1 MQIFVWI
8 FLILL
13 VVLILIVCSNVQIA
27 LEYQREGKMD
37 DGHIRVKAFYGLIR
51 YTMRISEIHMDS
63 DSQKGT
69 GILYQFDWSAD
80 AGNSTVHS
88 GKSKESIDWS
98 GFKNARERFSET
110 LERVQDLFPLIRN
123 FCSKICCKDLE
134 WKTQVGTGDAAEAG
148 VLTGLVWGI
157 KSFLISV
164 VGNYIKWKKAPEI
177 DVIPHFNQL
186 AFNMYFHSIVCFRVW
201 HAIVV
206 VTRLW
211 IQMRKG
217 RERTWQASTQF
228 KA

>member
-1 MQIFVWI
+1 MQIFLWI
-8 FLILL
+8 LLILL
-13 VVLILIVCSNVQIA
+13 VVLILIVCSHIQIE

-37 DGHIRVKAFYGLIR
+37 DGYVRIKALYGLIR
-51 YTMRISEIHMDS
+51 YKMRISDIDMDG
-63 DSQKGT
+63 DPKKG
-69 GILYQFDWSAD
+69 ISVQSDWSAD
-80 AGNSTVHS
+80 AGDSTVQS
-88 GKSKESIDWS
+88 GTSKESMDWS
-98 GFKNARERFSET
+98 GFKHARERFADT
-110 LERVQDLFPLIRN
+110 LERVQDFFPLIRY
-123 FCSKICCKDLE
+123 FCSKVCCKKLE

-157 KSFLISV
+157 KSFLISA
-164 VGNYIKWKKAPEI
+164 VGNYIKWKKPPEI
-177 DVIPHFNQL
+177 DVIPHFNQFAL
-186 AFNMYFHSIVCFRVW
+186 NMVFHSILCFRVW

>member
-1 MQIFVWI
+1 MQILSWV
-8 FLILL
+8 FLILFI
-13 VVLILIVCSNVQIA
+13 VLILIVCSNIQIE

-37 DGHIRVKAFYGLIR
+37 DGAVRIKVFYGLIR
-51 YTMRISEIHMDS
+51 YTMRISEMNMDVDPEKGITYQS
-63 DSQKGT
+63 DW
-69 GILYQFDWSAD
+69 DAN

-88 GKSKESIDWS
+88 GKSKERMNWS
-98 GFKNARERFSET
+98 GFQNARERFSEI
-110 LERVQDLFPLIRN
+110 LERVQDFFPLIRY
-123 FCSKICCKDLE
+123 FCSKICCKNLE

-157 KSFLISV
+157 KSFLISA

-186 AFNMYFHSIVCFRVW
+186 AFNMYFHCILCFRVW